1 MSKRG
6 FDLGTNTL
14 STPLTASG
22 AVSHGNEAEED
33 RRVSGGGFWG
43 FRCMDSTELSVDG
56 GDDASDIS
64 DIYSNSDDEDLD
76 DVR

>member
-1 MSKRG
+1 METKRRKTEEFPAEG
-6 FDLGTNTL
+6 
-14 STPLTASG
+14 SG
-22 AVSHGNEAEED
+22 AFGA
-33 RRVSGGGFWG
+33 
-43 FRCMDSTELSVDG
+43 MDSTELSVDG